1 MIKLKN
7 AIESFNS
14 RLNTQNKEKIV
25 LSEKWGDERKPMNVK
40 GNQQAKQHMI
50 YINQRRGRKI
60 KRESQINMPKNFQT
74 WGKNKYPG
82 S

>member
-1 MIKLKN
+1 
-7 AIESFNS
+7 
-14 RLNTQNKEKIV
+14 
-25 LSEKWGDERKPMNVK
+25 
-40 GNQQAKQHMI
+40 MI